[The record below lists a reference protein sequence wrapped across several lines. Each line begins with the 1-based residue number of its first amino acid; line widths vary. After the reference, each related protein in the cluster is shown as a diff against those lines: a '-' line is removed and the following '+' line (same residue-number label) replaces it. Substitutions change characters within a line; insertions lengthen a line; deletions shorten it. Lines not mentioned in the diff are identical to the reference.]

1 MMTIS
6 TFAIILMICAII
18 ALIFNKKRIKALFIT
33 NILLTILLIA
43 DTNFFRYYY
52 DVITIPVFNSL
63 DSRIMNSVNQ
73 SISSLIN
80 VTDIIFIIDF
90 PVMLAGLII
99 LNKRVGEIHFY
110 KRTVRSLVLFL
121 VGVLTFLTVY
131 GKAEIT
137 AFAYSNNYSA
147 QNLGVFYSH
156 FYSTKL
162 FIREKISE
170 DEDITDEEKEMIK
183 NMFETRI
190 KKGPEEDIQALQ
202 RVRTL
207 L

>member
-90 PVMLAGLII
+90 PVMLAGL
-99 LNKRVGEIHFY
+99 
-110 KRTVRSLVLFL
+110 LF
-121 VGVLTFLTVY
+121 
-131 GKAEIT
+131 
-137 AFAYSNNYSA
+137 
-147 QNLGVFYSH
+147 
-156 FYSTKL
+156 
-162 FIREKISE
+162 
-170 DEDITDEEKEMIK
+170 
-183 NMFETRI
+183 
-190 KKGPEEDIQALQ
+190 
-202 RVRTL
+202 
-207 L
+207 